1 MAIEK
6 NEEEERYDRQ
16 IRLWG
21 AEAQNNLRKSNI
33 LMIGVGGTGSEIVKN
48 VVLSGINS
56 MTLVDSV
63 KIGECEQSVL
73 DAQMIIY
80 NDIKNNSPE
89 KTLSEAS
96 ISRCEELNPNV
107 KTTAL
112 TNIPYTDIQA
122 GKFTVVCACDQTRET
137 QLKISK
143 ACRASSPT
151 TPFISGYVNGFF
163 GTSIADLGDSF
174 NCRVTRTEEKSMDLK
189 KSKNEENTE
198 KDQKMEDQEDDE
210 EKVDDIVVSYPDFK
224 SVIEKI
230 QTPCFDKIKNRAF
243 KNLNQALIV
252 NELYQRGDEINET
265 NCQQLAEFMTNRKDF
280 YTGKWSEFHTLENIS
295 LESRGQI
302 SPVCAVVGGFI
313 AQEIIRVAS
322 RKELPFKNVFLFDGI
337 HYKGDILEIC

>member
-48 VVLSGINS
+48 VVLSGVNS
-56 MTLVDSV
+56 MTLVDDM
-63 KIGECEQSVL
+63 KIGECEQSAL

-80 NDIKNNSPE
+80 NDIKLNSSDQ
-89 KTLSEAS
+89 TLSEAS
-96 ISRCEELNPNV
+96 IARCEELNPNV
-107 KTTAL
+107 KTSAL
-112 TNIPYTDIQA
+112 TDIPYTDIQA
-122 GKFTVVCACDQTRET
+122 GKFTVVCACDQSRET

-143 ACRASSPT
+143 ACRASTPT

-163 GTSIADLGDSF
+163 GTSISDLGDTF

-189 KSKNEENTE
+189 KSKNEENNE
-198 KDQKMEDQEDDE
+198 NDQKMEDKDDE
-210 EKVDDIVVSYPDFK
+210 EKVDDVIVSYPEFK
-224 SVIEKI
+224 KVIEKL
-230 QTPCFDKIKNRAF
+230 QTPCFDKMKNRPF

-252 NELYQRGDEINET
+252 NELSQRGDEINET
-265 NCQQLAEFMTNRKDF
+265 NCQKLAESMTNRKDF

-295 LESRGQI
+295 QESTGQI

-337 HYKGDILEIC
+337 NYKGDILEIS